1 MTSSPVTLGSRDTLC
16 LENSDRGHSYEAGLF
31 QGPPSCDP
39 SSMLELN
46 ENSIEPP
53 GRRQPFS
60 PVFSISRALEGPCLG
75 GPWICL
81 EKSMKVKVNKAFSC
95 LSAAAI
101 SKTACPGV
109 GRVSE

>member
-16 LENSDRGHSYEAGLF
+16 LDNSDRGHSYKAGIF

-39 SSMLELN
+39 SSTLELN

-60 PVFSISRALEGPCLG
+60 PVFSISRALEGPLPGWSLDLLG
-75 GPWICL
+75 KNL
-81 EKSMKVKVNKAFSC
+81 
-95 LSAAAI
+95 
-101 SKTACPGV
+101 
-109 GRVSE
+109 